1 MSKKKVQ
8 VVETTEVVVIE
19 NLVEAVVT
27 EKRKPGRPVVEGSK
41 RQLDLAAKM
50 NRVQLNGGI
59 VKRGRPIV
67 GESKRQQRMAEREAK
82 LEAGIEIKRG
92 RPKMMVAEVTEA

>member
-27 EKRKPGRPVVEGSK
+27 EKRKPGRPVVEDSK

-82 LEAGIEIKRG
+82 LAAGVEIKRG
-92 RPKMMVAEVTEA
+92 RPKMIVAEVTEA

>member
-1 MSKKKVQ
+1 
-8 VVETTEVVVIE
+8 
-19 NLVEAVVT
+19 
-27 EKRKPGRPVVEGSK
+27 
-41 RQLDLAAKM
+41 M
-50 NRVQLNGGI
+50 NRIQLNGGI

-82 LEAGIEIKRG
+82 LVAGVEIKRG